1 METSIETRILKV
13 GDLVFVK
20 EDQILYEGSRFEALF
35 ILLTIDLNKTQGHCI
50 GLKYVVAK
58 AIKLRPTSNTVIVR
72 LPESEPG
79 NGRL

>member
-1 METSIETRILKV
+1 METSIETRILKI

-58 AIKLRPTSNTVIVR
+58 
-72 LPESEPG
+72 G
-79 NGRL
+79 